1 MAYVNSYEMLRRAR
15 TGGYAVGAF
24 NAENMETVQAI
35 VEAAELMGTPVI
47 VQTTPGSIRYAGME
61 QFSAMV
67 QAAANQAKVD
77 VCLHLDHGD
86 SLRLC
91 SDCIQVGY
99 SSIMFDG
106 SRLSFED
113 NICLTAQAVAMAHGA
128 GVTVEAEL
136 GALGGKE
143 DDLAGEGSCY
153 TEPGDA
159 AKYVRRTGV
168 DSLAIAVGTAHGVY
182 KTTPVLDLERI
193 SAIASVTDVPLVLHG
208 SSGLTDEC
216 VKECVKRGICKVNF
230 ATELRIAFTN
240 AVKACIMDNN
250 SIIDPKKYLEPARE
264 AVREQVMKRIAILN
278 T

>member
-35 VEAAELMGTPVI
+35 VEAAERMGTPVI
-47 VQTTPGSIRYAGME
+47 VQTTPSSVRYAGIE
-61 QFSAMV
+61 QFHAMV
-67 QAAANQAKVD
+67 RAAADKAKVD

-86 SLRLC
+86 SMQLC
-91 SDCIQVGY
+91 SDCVGIGY
-99 SSIMFDG
+99 SSVMFDG
-106 SRLSFED
+106 SRLSFEE
-113 NICLTAQAVAMAHGA
+113 NIRQTAQVVAMAHGA

-143 DDLAGEGSCY
+143 DDLVGESGCY
-153 TEPGDA
+153 TDPGDA
-159 AKYVRRTGV
+159 AEFVRRTAV

-193 SAIASVTDVPLVLHG
+193 CAIAAVTDIPLVLHG

-240 AVKACIMDNN
+240 AVKTCIMDNN
-250 SIIDPKKYLEPARE
+250 SIIDPKKYLSPARE

>member
-1 MAYVNSYEMLRRAR
+1 MAYVNSDEMLRRAR

-35 VEAAELMGTPVI
+35 VEAAEMMGTPVI
-47 VQTTPGSIRYAGME
+47 VQTTPGSIRYAGIE

-67 QAAANQAKVD
+67 RAAANKAKVD

-86 SLRLC
+86 SLQLC

-99 SSIMFDG
+99 SSVMFDG

-113 NICLTAQAVAMAHGA
+113 NIRLTAQAVAMAHGA

-143 DDLAGEGSCY
+143 DDLVGEGSCY
-153 TEPGDA
+153 TDPGDA
-159 AKYVRRTGV
+159 AEFVRRTGV

-193 SAIASVTDVPLVLHG
+193 SAIAAVTDVPLVLHG

-240 AVKACIMDNN
+240 AVKTCMMDNN
-250 SIIDPKKYLEPARE
+250 SIIDPKKFLAPARE
-264 AVREQVMKRIAILN
+264 AVREQVMKRISILN